1 MQDTGVSFAV
11 AATPNFQHSTALR
24 GASKPD
30 FSSGLSAAGAAVQ
43 ADNAATAGSWLA
55 ACTGFVV
62 SLATAGRLRFGPR
75 AQRRA
80 ATQDGTSK
88 PRVLVV
94 NLDKSVDRWEKCTE
108 EFAKQN
114 VEAERFPA
122 VLGKALSEEERNENV
137 TFGARYFCT
146 AGMIGCFM
154 SHLGIWKK
162 VVKEDIPY
170 VVVLEDDVVLY
181 PDFTEK
187 LKTLLEELP
196 EGWDVCLLGAVGCVN
211 QDREPLSMKSY
222 GWLTG
227 GSRASPG
234 KTRTISPHLFVPY
247 KPAGTHA
254 YMISRKGAEVLAN
267 ACPKARFH
275 VDLTAWSVPQL
286 KLYCAK
292 DYLATQRFD
301 ESDTTVSKGGAPL
314 TKRFLEWCWS
324 VGGFASLVKQAGV
337 PNLTWAWK
345 TAVFAVPLPFSSN
358 HKRFIIEAGPAI
370 SLWVMMLLSCIPL
383 RSLKMAGVAFAY
395 LGCIT
400 FMIRWLSNTL
410 QLLPLVMLAAVSAAC
425 FLV

>member
-1 MQDTGVSFAV
+1 MQSTGVSFAL
-11 AATPNFQHSTALR
+11 AAKPNFQRSSALR

-30 FSSGLSAAGAAVQ
+30 LSLGLAAAGAAVQ
-43 ADNAATAGSWLA
+43 ADNAGSWIA
-55 ACTGFVV
+55 ACAGFVV
-62 SLATAGRLRFGPR
+62 SLAAAGRLRSGVR

-80 ATQDGTSK
+80 ATQDSTSK

-94 NLDKSVDRWEKCTE
+94 NLDKSTDRWGMCTE

-122 VLGKALSEEERNENV
+122 VLGKAMSEEERNENC

-162 VVKEDIPY
+162 VVEEDIPH
-170 VVVLEDDVVLY
+170 VVVLEDDMVLY
-181 PDFTEK
+181 PNFSEK
-187 LKTLLEELP
+187 LNVLLQELP

-234 KTRTISPHLFVPY
+234 KSRTISPNLFVPY

-254 YMISRKGAEVLAN
+254 YMISRKGAEVLAK

-275 VDLTAWSVPQL
+275 VDLTAWSVPEL

-314 TKRFLEWCWS
+314 TKRFLHWCWTVS
-324 VGGFASLVKQAGV
+324 GFSSLVKRAGV

-345 TAVFAVPLPFSSN
+345 TAVFAIPLPFGSN
-358 HKRFIIEAGPAI
+358 HKRFIVEAGPAI
-370 SLWVMMLLSCIPL
+370 SLWVLMLLSCIPL
-383 RSLKMAGVAFAY
+383 RSLKMAGVAVAY

-410 QLLPLVMLAAVSAAC
+410 QLVPLLMLAAVSAAC